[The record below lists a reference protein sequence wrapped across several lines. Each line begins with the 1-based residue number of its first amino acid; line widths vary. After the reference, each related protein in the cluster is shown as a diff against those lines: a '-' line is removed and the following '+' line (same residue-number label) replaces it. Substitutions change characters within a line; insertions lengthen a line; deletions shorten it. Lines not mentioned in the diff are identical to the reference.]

1 MVKLS
6 FKEFLESNT
15 GLYEQLMVSRFHF
28 NVGIAEIVTLQSL
41 PFAVFDRLPTIKVRV
56 GTSAIIPS
64 IYHWHLLGHHDLQGK
79 MTTALGLHNNKFLF

>member
-15 GLYEQLMVSRFHF
+15 GLYEQLSHFHF

-79 MTTALGLHNNKFLF
+79 